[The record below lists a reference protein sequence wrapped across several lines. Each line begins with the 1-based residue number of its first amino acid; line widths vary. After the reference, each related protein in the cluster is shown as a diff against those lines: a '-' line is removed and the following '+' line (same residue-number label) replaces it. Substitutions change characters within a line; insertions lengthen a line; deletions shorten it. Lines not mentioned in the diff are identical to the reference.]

1 MGVMWEIQNALALPP
16 QQFHFQAIVVVMM
29 MTSDVNWD
37 DFGRTGTR
45 SQQALSTRV
54 LARFSDITQ
63 MIQSRVELFH
73 IINDLIRWSL
83 DQKLL

>member
-1 MGVMWEIQNALALPP
+1 MWEIQNALALPP

-45 SQQALSTRV
+45 NK
-54 LARFSDITQ
+54 
-63 MIQSRVELFH
+63 H
-73 IINDLIRWSL
+73 
-83 DQKLL
+83 

>member
-1 MGVMWEIQNALALPP
+1 MWEIQNALALPP
-16 QQFHFQAIVVVMM
+16 QQFHFQAIVVMM

-45 SQQALSTRV
+45 SQQALGTQV
-54 LARFSDITQ
+54 PARFSDNT
-63 MIQSRVELFH
+63 RVELFH
-73 IINDLIRWSL
+73 ITHDIICWSL